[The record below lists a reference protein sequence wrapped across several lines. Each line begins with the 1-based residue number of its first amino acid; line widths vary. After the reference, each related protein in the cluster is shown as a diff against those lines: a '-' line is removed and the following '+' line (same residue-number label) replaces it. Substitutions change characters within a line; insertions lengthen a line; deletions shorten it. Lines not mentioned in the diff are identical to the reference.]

1 MMITIGFLLDLF
13 LFANSDGVVVVVVA
27 KAVAMLE
34 ALLLMM
40 LLQQERK
47 EAVVVIVVF
56 VVVVVVVTCVV
67 DNSSVAILWISR
79 NVCRRCDT
87 PSVFASRSPRS
98 STGGSH
104 HH

>member
-56 VVVVVVVTCVV
+56 FVVVVTCVV

-87 PSVFASRSPRS
+87 PSVFASRGSRS